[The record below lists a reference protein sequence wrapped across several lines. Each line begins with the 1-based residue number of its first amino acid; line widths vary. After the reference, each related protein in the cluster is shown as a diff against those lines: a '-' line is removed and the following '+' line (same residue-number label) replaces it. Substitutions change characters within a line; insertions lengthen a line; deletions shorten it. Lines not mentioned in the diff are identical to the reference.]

1 MTTQNPKTQDRL
13 RERTKRELLELQ
25 AADDRLHAVGVA
37 INKQREK
44 IRKTEVEVNKERKR
58 IREAQNQVIRRYNE
72 SLLS

>member
-13 RERTKRELLELQ
+13 RERVKRELLELQ
-25 AADDRLHAVGVA
+25 VVDDRLHALAV
-37 INKQREK
+37 
-44 IRKTEVEVNKERKR
+44 TVNKERNR